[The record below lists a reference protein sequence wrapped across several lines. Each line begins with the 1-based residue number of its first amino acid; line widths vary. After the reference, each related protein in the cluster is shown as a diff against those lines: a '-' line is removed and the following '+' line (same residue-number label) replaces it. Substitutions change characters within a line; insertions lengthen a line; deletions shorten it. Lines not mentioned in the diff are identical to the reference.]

1 MEKTEEVVTIGKV
14 ILRASPMPALEVS
27 WFLTKLLSGAG
38 SQRNAMAN
46 SFIHCVWRG
55 L

>member
-1 MEKTEEVVTIGKV
+1 MKFGKEP
-14 ILRASPMPALEVS
+14 SPMPALEVM
-27 WFLTKLLSGAG
+27 LVLAKLLSGAG